1 MGERWNVSHDEGKEE
16 KMKRSLNILLAD
28 DEEIV
33 HQTID
38 DYLRDSGH
46 NVYRV
51 HGASSAIKAVKNLNY
66 DISLVDLQMIG
77 MEDFSLLIGMQKI
90 RPDMPVVV
98 LTEYGNMK
106 MALQALKLG
115 ATDYLLKPIKLLE
128 LDAALE
134 KSIRIRNLI
143 IQSKKDGKESKVNHD
158 RLQIQRF
165 VGHPAFFNLLLINFL
180 IAAFL

>member
-1 MGERWNVSHDEGKEE
+1 
-16 KMKRSLNILLAD
+16 MKQYLNILLAD
-28 DEEIV
+28 DEDIV
-33 HQTID
+33 HQTIA

-51 HGASSAIKAVKNLNY
+51 HGASSAMKAVKDLDN
-66 DISLVDLQMIG
+66 DITFVDLQMAG
-77 MEDFSLLIGMQKI
+77 MEDFSLLIGMKKI

-98 LTEYGNMK
+98 LTEYGNMS

-134 KSIRIRNLI
+134 KSIRIRDLI
-143 IQSKKDGKESKVNHD
+143 TQNKRDNKESKVNNNG
-158 RLQIQRF
+158 LQMQRF
-165 VGHPAFFNLLLINFL
+165 TKNPAFY
-180 IAAFL
+180 